1 MSKQPRP
8 IAPAKLDSSLIWQ
21 IGVATLS
28 RLFLNTAR
36 RFPYPFAPALSRGLG
51 VPLTAVTRLIAANQI
66 TGISGLFFAPF
77 GDRWGYRV
85 MLMAGLGLLGVG
97 MLTGGFLPFYGSVMV
112 ALFLAGLGKSVY
124 DPAIQAYVGERV
136 PYHRRGMAVGLIET
150 CWAGSSLVGIPLVGL
165 LIDRF
170 GWQAPFFVL
179 GVLGLMSMVSV
190 GLLIPGNRDGS
201 KTSRAPVTVWS
212 AWQRVS
218 QEKAGLGLLGF
229 AFFVSVA
236 NDNFFVVYGAWLEE
250 AFYLSIVTLGITTTV
265 IGVAELIGEGLTASL
280 ADRLG
285 LQRAVII
292 GLVLS
297 GVSYAVL
304 PYLGKTLP
312 MALAALFIVFLTVE
326 FAVVSAF
333 SLCTEVVPDAR
344 ATMISGFFAAAGLG
358 RVVGAL
364 VGGQVWMA
372 GGIGVIGVVSALVSG
387 LGLVSLV
394 WGLRG
399 WRLQAK
405 GSGNKT

>member
-8 IAPAKLDSSLIWQ
+8 VAPDRLDSKLMWQ

-51 VPLTAVTRLIAANQI
+51 VPLTAITPLIAANQI
-66 TGISGLFFAPF
+66 TGISGLFFAPL
-77 GDRWGYRV
+77 GDRWGYWV
-85 MLMAGLGLLGVG
+85 MLLAGLGLLGIG
-97 MLTGGFLPFYGSVMV
+97 MLTGGFLPFYGPVMV

-170 GWQAPFFVL
+170 GWRAPFFVL
-179 GVLGLMSMVSV
+179 GVLGLVSMVGL

-212 AWQRVS
+212 AWQQVG
-218 QEKAGLGLLGF
+218 QERAGLSLLGF
-229 AFFVSVA
+229 AFFATVA

-265 IGVAELIGEGLTASL
+265 IGVAELVGEGLTASL
-280 ADRLG
+280 ADWMG
-285 LQRAVII
+285 LRRSVII

-297 GVSYAVL
+297 GASYAVL
-304 PYLGKTLP
+304 PYLGQTLP
-312 MALAALFIVFLTVE
+312 MALAALFVVFLTFE
-326 FAVVSAF
+326 FAIVSAL
-333 SLCTEVVPDAR
+333 SLCTEVVPGVR
-344 ATMISGFFAAAGLG
+344 ATMMSGFFAAAGIG

-372 GGIGVIGVVSALVSG
+372 GGIRAIGVVSALVSG

-399 WRLQAK
+399 WRPQVSKQKAE
-405 GSGNKT
+405 